1 MARHEAALPG
11 SGMDTAGQELE
22 RSRRKRQYRTTEEKR
37 RIVEATFA
45 PEVSVAIVA
54 RRHGVNA
61 NQVFHWRKLYEAGM
75 LGSSSGQLQDSCR
88 LRLLPVTVEDE
99 AASAGQQEDK
109 LARASAGA
117 INIEFPGR
125 ALVSVEGSP
134 DPAVVRAVL
143 ESLRG

>member
-1 MARHEAALPG
+1 VPQGSRMETAAQG
-11 SGMDTAGQELE
+11 VEHG
-22 RSRRKRQYRTTEEKR
+22 RRKRQYRTAEEKR
-37 RIVEATFA
+37 RIVEATLS
-45 PEVSVAIVA
+45 PDVSVAIVA

-75 LGSSSGQLQDSCR
+75 LGSSSDQPQGSR
-88 LRLLPVTVEDE
+88 GVRLLPVTVEDE
-99 AASAGQQEDK
+99 PMGIEQQENKLAAASAG
-109 LARASAGA
+109 S

-134 DPAVVRAVL
+134 DPAVVRAVI

>member
-1 MARHEAALPG
+1 ME
-11 SGMDTAGQELE
+11 TAGQEGG
-22 RSRRKRQYRTTEEKR
+22 RGRGKRQYRTAEEKR
-37 RIVEATFA
+37 RIVEDTFV

-75 LGSSSGQLQDSCR
+75 LASPSEQKQEGGV
-88 LRLLPVTVEDE
+88 RLLPVRVDDGRATDTPAQAA
-99 AASAGQQEDK
+99 AASRGT
-109 LARASAGA
+109 
-117 INIEFPGR
+117 INIEFPGV
-125 ALVSVEGSP
+125 ALVSVKGSV

>member
-1 MARHEAALPG
+1 METAAQ
-11 SGMDTAGQELE
+11 DQEH
-22 RSRRKRQYRTTEEKR
+22 SRRKRRYRTAEEKR
-37 RIVEATFA
+37 RIVEDTLS
-45 PEVSVAIVA
+45 PDVSVAIVA

-75 LGSSSGQLQDSCR
+75 LDSSSDRPKDSCGV
-88 LRLLPVTVEDE
+88 RLLPVTVEE
-99 AASAGQQEDK
+99 QPASVEQQET
-109 LARASAGA
+109 LPTAPAAT

-134 DPAVVRAVL
+134 DPAVVRAVM